1 MSASAPARAPRPSRP
16 QGARRPGRP
25 PSGPGQP
32 PSRPARR
39 SAPRTARVLGPL
51 LAGAA
56 TCGALLALDPL
67 LAPGPWTTTAALAV
81 LSLAVLLA
89 LLRAWWPNGRSLGAA
104 WPSVIGA
111 ATSAIVL
118 LVGYGRSGSGPTA
131 PGTGAVGQVQAL
143 LAIALQQIDE
153 GTPPLVAG
161 REVTMLVTAAAL
173 VVLLLVDLAVALRVP
188 LLGGVA
194 LLALWAP
201 AVVLGET
208 SSPWAL
214 VWAGLPWLALLTDAP
229 SQVEHGRVPTSVTW
243 AAGVLV
249 VGLALAPVVA
259 TAPGWGT
266 VPLPRFGSGSGQVT
280 LSDDL
285 DLRRDLQGRSGE
297 SILTYALTNPDGTA
311 SALSPAQLGPLRS
324 FTLTDFDGRTWSRG
338 DSGPRDQVTPDS
350 LLAPVGSETVGGTP
364 VQVSVTVGA
373 LADRYLPL
381 TLAPRTLQID
391 GSWQFDPVRDLV
403 TGPDPTRAETRYTMT
418 AQVPT
423 LTAANLSGQ
432 GSSGLDDP
440 STLAL
445 PGTGHRE
452 DVAVLAAK
460 VVGGRT
466 TGYDK
471 AVALQTY
478 LRTGGGFTY
487 DEQVPPATSD
497 DAVWDFLQDRR
508 GYCVQFATTM
518 VVMARSLGLP
528 ARLAVGFL
536 PGSERDGTVSVTG
549 RQAHAWTEIWFD
561 RAGWVRFEPTPAIQ
575 TGAPPSWTVQQV
587 TATPSASPKDELP
600 TATARPSAGSSA
612 PATLPGAAAPQRA
625 ATGWLVGGAV
635 GVVLLALGGWWAV
648 RRSGSGRRTGPEEAW
663 AAARAALTRTGLGW
677 TDAATPRVAISS
689 VEQTGQLDKATVGA
703 LRSLATALE
712 QFRYAASG
720 EQATSEQLDD
730 WVRQVRTG
738 SDQARTRGRRR
749 GAPDRRG

>member
-1 MSASAPARAPRPSRP
+1 MSAPAPARPSHPRS
-16 QGARRPGRP
+16 ARRPGRP
-25 PSGPGQP
+25 PSRPGRP
-32 PSRPARR
+32 PSRARR
-39 SAPRTARVLGPL
+39 RTAPRTARALGPL

-81 LSLAVLLA
+81 TSLAVLLA
-89 LLRAWWPNGRSLGAA
+89 LLRTWWPDGRSANVA

-111 ATSAIVL
+111 ATGAVAL
-118 LVGYGRSGSGPTA
+118 LVGYGRSSSPTD
-131 PGTGAVGQVQAL
+131 PGAGAVGQVRAL
-143 LAIALQQIDE
+143 LVIALQQIDE

-161 REVTMLVTAAAL
+161 REVTMLVTASAL
-173 VVLLLVDLAVALRVP
+173 VVLLLVDLAVALEVP

-194 LLALWAP
+194 LLALWVP

-229 SQVEHGRVPTSVTW
+229 SQLAHGRLPTSLAWT
-243 AAGVLV
+243 AGVLV
-249 VGLALAPVVA
+249 VGLALAPAVA

-324 FTLTDFDGRTWSRG
+324 FTLTDFDGRTWSRA
-338 DSGPRDQVTPDS
+338 DSGTRDPVTPDS
-350 LLAPVGSETVGGTP
+350 LLMPVGNDSVGGTP

-381 TLAPRTLQID
+381 TLAPRTLQIN

-403 TGPDPTRAETRYTMT
+403 TGPEPTRAGTRYTMT

-423 LTAANLSGQ
+423 LSAANLSGQ
-432 GSSGLDDP
+432 GNAGLDDP

-445 PGTGHRE
+445 PGSGHRE

-460 VVGGRT
+460 VVAGRT

-561 RAGWVRFEPTPAIQ
+561 RAGWVRFEPTPAVQ

-587 TATPSASPKDELP
+587 TATPSASPKENLP
-600 TATARPSAGSSA
+600 TATARPTAGSSA
-612 PATLPGAAAPQRA
+612 PATLPGAATPQR
-625 ATGWLVGGAV
+625 TESGWLVGGGAA
-635 GVVLLALGGWWAV
+635 GVVLLTLVAWWAV
-648 RRSGSGRRTGPEEAW
+648 RRSGTGRRTGPEEAW
-663 AAARAALTRTGLGW
+663 AAARTALARTGLGW
-677 TDAATPRVAISS
+677 TDAATPRQAVSA
-689 VEQTGQLDKATVGA
+689 VEQTGQLDEATVGA
-703 LRSLATALE
+703 LRALATALE
-712 QFRYAASG
+712 RFRYAASG
-720 EQATSEQLDD
+720 EPAASDQLDD

-738 SDQARTRGRRR
+738 VDRARTRGRGAAADGR
-749 GAPDRRG
+749 G